1 MVARLLAWLHWD
13 LDPHTTIPPQ
23 VNLSTPA
30 HNFCMKKLFLLLL
43 IVPVLAIAQPKQ
55 RPGVTYDAVITRVI
69 DGDTVAFQ
77 ADFLPAPLKKELS
90 IRVFGVDTPEKGFRA
105 QCPSE
110 AQRGE
115 AASAFTKQVIVQAT
129 QRQIVIIDW
138 DKYGGRVLGDV
149 LLNGESLRQLLIA
162 NGFAREYYGEAKQSW
177 CN

>member
-1 MVARLLAWLHWD
+1 
-13 LDPHTTIPPQ
+13 
-23 VNLSTPA
+23 
-30 HNFCMKKLFLLLL
+30 MKKLFLLLL
-43 IVPVLAIAQPKQ
+43 IVPVLAMAQPRQ

-90 IRVFGVDTPEKGFRA
+90 IRVYGVDTPEKGFRA

-115 AASAFTKQVIVQAT
+115 AASAFTKQMIAASQ
-129 QRQIVIIDW
+129 QRQVVLMDW

-149 LLNGESLRQLLIA
+149 LLNGQSLRQMLIA
-162 NGFAREYYGEAKQSW
+162 QGFAREYYGEAKTSW